1 MKKKIK
7 IIAEAG
13 INHNGNIKLAYK
25 LIDCAREA
33 NADAV
38 KFQIFSA
45 DELQSQKQQY
55 KITNANA
62 AKGLTF

>member
-1 MKKKIK
+1 MKKRIK

-13 INHNGNIKLAYK
+13 INHNGNIRLAYK
-25 LIDCAREA
+25 LINKAKYA

-45 DELQSQKQQY
+45 DELVSKS
-55 KITNANA
+55 K
-62 AKGLTF
+62 